1 MALQLSLLIVGA
13 VLLVAGVALLSLPVA
28 LIVAGAAVAAFAL
41 FWDFGGGS
49 R

>member
-1 MALQLSLLIVGA
+1 MLLQLTLLVLGA
-13 VLLVAGVALLSLPVA
+13 VLFVAGVALLSLPAA
-28 LIVAGAAVAAFAL
+28 LIAAGAAVATFAL